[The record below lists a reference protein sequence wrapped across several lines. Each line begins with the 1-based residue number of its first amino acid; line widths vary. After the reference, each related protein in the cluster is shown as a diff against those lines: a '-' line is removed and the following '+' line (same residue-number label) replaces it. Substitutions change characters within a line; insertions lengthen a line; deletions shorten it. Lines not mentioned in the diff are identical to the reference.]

1 MPRHESQTSRN
12 RLGDFL
18 ARCAHLEAAS
28 VFSFSRLARELEA
41 HGAPRQLVARARAAR
56 ADESR
61 HAAIVGALARERGG
75 ELSPVRIESLHV
87 RSLEEMA
94 LENAVEGCVLETYK
108 AAIGAH
114 QAECAEDQAI
124 RRALADIARDE
135 ARHAALSHAV
145 HAWVWDKLSSEARE
159 RIELAQARAI
169 RKLSDELALPL
180 DRELQRAA
188 GLPTV
193 SVARRLV
200 NELTEALWSGALF
213 VTSSASA

>member
-18 ARCAHLEAAS
+18 ARCAHQEAAS

-94 LENAVEGCVLETYK
+94 LENAVEGCVLETYG

-114 QAECAEDQAI
+114 QAECAEKRHRQD
-124 RRALADIARDE
+124 RRHHRIISATVPDEFAQHDSFLGHVFLSMSEHARKPLNSG
-135 ARHAALSHAV
+135 LS
-145 HAWVWDKLSSEARE
+145 
-159 RIELAQARAI
+159 
-169 RKLSDELALPL
+169 
-180 DRELQRAA
+180 
-188 GLPTV
+188 
-193 SVARRLV
+193 
-200 NELTEALWSGALF
+200 
-213 VTSSASA
+213 